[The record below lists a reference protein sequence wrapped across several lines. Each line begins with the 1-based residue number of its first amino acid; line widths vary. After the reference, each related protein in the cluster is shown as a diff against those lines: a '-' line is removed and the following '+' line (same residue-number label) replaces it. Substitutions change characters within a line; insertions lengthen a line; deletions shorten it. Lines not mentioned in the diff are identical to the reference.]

1 MSKMLSSRENSAV
14 ILKHDYR
21 VEIVSPS
28 LAIVSGGKRPDGSPI
43 LPHAFRIGS
52 LLGEGDANPKTAKNL
67 VPTKGLSLIPA
78 SGAGIGNLC
87 PFAGVCVDPCL
98 AHQGQGTMSN
108 VAGPRAAKTAIW
120 FLARDWF
127 LAKLRREL
135 ESFRR
140 NATEDT
146 IGVRLNMFS
155 DIPWEHY
162 GVIESFPDIT
172 FYDYTKNPRRFGW
185 IRPNYHITFS
195 YDGHND
201 EHAERILRSGN
212 NVSVVFHTDADTL
225 VDRFGNANA
234 CGKAAHRQLLP
245 GRWRGFRVIDGGKT
259 DWRPDDPA
267 GVVVGL
273 RLLAKT
279 YDSREGAIE
288 SGFSPVVQPE
298 PVGFW
303 S

>member
-1 MSKMLSSRENSAV
+1 MGIKFTSNKFSGIIR
-14 ILKHDYR
+14 KHHYN
-21 VEIVSPS
+21 VEIISDN
-28 LAIVSGGKRPDGSPI
+28 LAIVSGGQRPDGSPI
-43 LPHAFRIGS
+43 LPHAFRIS
-52 LLGEGDANPKTAKNL
+52 TLLGDGDQNPKTAKNL

-78 SGAGIGNLC
+78 DGAGIGNLC
-87 PFAGVCVDPCL
+87 PFAGVCIDPCL

-108 VAGPRAAKTAIW
+108 VAGPRAAKTALW

-162 GVIESFPDIT
+162 GIIESFPDIT
-172 FYDYTKNPRRFGW
+172 YYDYTKNPRRFGW
-185 IRPNYHITFS
+185 IRPNYHVTFS

-212 NVSVVFHTDADTL
+212 NVSVVFHTDHDTL

-245 GRWRGFRVIDGGKT
+245 SRWRGFRVIDGGKT

-288 SGFSPVVQPE
+288 SGFSPAVKPE
-298 PVGFW
+298 PVGW
-303 S
+303 H

>member
-1 MSKMLSSRENSAV
+1 MSRMLSSRENQAV
-14 ILKHDYR
+14 IFKHGYR
-21 VEIVSPS
+21 IEILSPS
-28 LAIVSGGKRPDGSPI
+28 VAIVSGGERPDGSPI
-43 LPHAFRIGS
+43 LPHAFRVS
-52 LLGEGDANPKTAKNL
+52 NLLGKGDANPKTAKNL

-78 SGAGIGNLC
+78 DGAGIGNLC

-108 VAGPRAAKTAIW
+108 VAGPRAAKTALW
-120 FLARDWF
+120 SLARDWF

-140 NATEDT
+140 NASEDT

-162 GVIESFPDIT
+162 GVIESFPEIT

-201 EHAERILRSGN
+201 DHAERILRSGN
-212 NVSVVFHTDADTL
+212 NVSVVFHTDHDTL

-245 GRWRGFRVIDGGKT
+245 SRWRGFRVIDGGKT

-279 YDSREGAIE
+279 YDSREGAIA
-288 SGFSPVVQPE
+288 SGFSPAVLPE
-298 PVGFW
+298 PVGW
-303 S
+303 H

>member
-1 MSKMLSSRENSAV
+1 MSRKITSAKFSSIIRR
-14 ILKHDYR
+14 HDYEI
-21 VEIVSPS
+21 EIVSDS

-43 LPHAFRIGS
+43 LPHAFRVS
-52 LLGEGDANPKTAKNL
+52 TLLGDGDQNPKTAKNL
-67 VPTKGLSLIPA
+67 VPTRGLSLIPA
-78 SGAGIGNLC
+78 DGAGIGNLC
-87 PFAGVCVDPCL
+87 PFADVCIDPCL

-108 VAGPRAAKTAIW
+108 VAGPRCAKTALW
-120 FLARDWF
+120 FLAREWF

-140 NATEDT
+140 NSAEDT
-146 IGVRLNMFS
+146 IGARLNMFS

-162 GVIESFPDIT
+162 GIIEDNPGIT
-172 FYDYTKNPRRFGW
+172 FYDYTKNPRRAGW
-185 IRPNYHITFS
+185 IRPNYHVTFS
-195 YDGHND
+195 YDGHNG

-212 NVSVVFHTDADTL
+212 NVSVVFHTPADTL
-225 VDRFGNANA
+225 VDRFGNASA

-245 GRWRGFRVIDGGKT
+245 KDWRGFRVIDGGKT

-279 YDSREGAIE
+279 YDSREGAIA
-288 SGFSPVVQPE
+288 SGFSPAFEPE

-303 S
+303 A

>member
-1 MSKMLSSRENSAV
+1 MARMLSSRENSAV
-14 ILKHDYR
+14 ILKHNYR
-21 VEIVSPS
+21 IELVSPS
-28 LAIVSGGKRPDGSPI
+28 LAIVSGGKRPNGSPI
-43 LPHAFRIGS
+43 LPHAFRVS
-52 LLGEGDANPKTAKNL
+52 NLLGEGDANPKTAKNM

-78 SGAGIGNLC
+78 DGAGIGNLC
-87 PFAGVCVDPCL
+87 PFAGVCIDPCL

-108 VAGPRAAKTAIW
+108 VAGPRAAKTALW

-127 LAKLRREL
+127 LAKLHREL

-140 NATEDT
+140 NAAEDT

-162 GVIESFPDIT
+162 GIIDAFPGIT
-172 FYDYTKNPRRFGW
+172 FYDYTKNPRRSGW
-185 IRPNYHITFS
+185 IRPNYHVTFS
-195 YDGHND
+195 YDGHNGD
-201 EHAERILRSGN
+201 HADRILRGGD
-212 NVSVVFHTDADTL
+212 NVSVVFHTPADTL

-245 GRWRGFRVIDGGKT
+245 SRWRGFRVIDGGKT
-259 DWRPDDPA
+259 DWRPADPT

-279 YDSREGAIE
+279 YDSREGAIA
-288 SGFSPVVQPE
+288 SGFSPAVQAE
-298 PVGFW
+298 PIGFW
-303 S
+303 A

>member
-1 MSKMLSSRENSAV
+1 MARILSSREHSEV
-14 ILKHDYR
+14 ILRHGYR
-21 VEIVSPS
+21 VEILSPS
-28 LAIVSGGKRPDGSPI
+28 LAIVSGGKRPDGTTI
-43 LPHAFRIGS
+43 LPHPFRITS
-52 LLGEGDANPKTAKNL
+52 LLGDGDQNPKTAKNL
-67 VPTKGLSLIPA
+67 VPTRGLSLIPA
-78 SGAGIGNLC
+78 DGAGIGNLC
-87 PFAGVCVDPCL
+87 PFAEVCIDPCL

-108 VAGPRAAKTAIW
+108 VAGPRCAKTALW

-127 LAKLRREL
+127 LDKLRREL

-140 NATEDT
+140 NQSDDI

-162 GVIESFPDIT
+162 GIIEAFPGIT

-185 IRPNYHITFS
+185 IRPNYHLTFS
-195 YDGHND
+195 YDGHNGD
-201 EHAERILRSGN
+201 HAERILRSGN
-212 NVSVVFHTDADTL
+212 NVSVVFHNSADTL
-225 VDRFGNANA
+225 STEYGTDAA
-234 CGKAAHRQLLP
+234 CGKAAHRQMLP
-245 GRWRGFRVIDGGKT
+245 KYWRGFPVIDGGKT

-279 YDSREGAIE
+279 YDSRDKAID
-288 SGFSPVVQPE
+288 SGFSPEFQPD

-303 S
+303 A

>member
-14 ILKHDYR
+14 ILKHGYR

-43 LPHAFRIGS
+43 LPRSFRVSS

-78 SGAGIGNLC
+78 DGAGIGNLC
-87 PFAGVCVDPCL
+87 PFAGVCIDPCL

-108 VAGPRAAKTAIW
+108 VAGPRAAKTALW
-120 FLARDWF
+120 FLAREWF

-195 YDGHND
+195 YDGHNGD
-201 EHAERILRSGN
+201 HAERILRGGN
-212 NVSVVFHTDADTL
+212 NVSVVFHTGADTL
-225 VDRFGNANA
+225 ADRFGNANA

-245 GRWRGFRVIDGGKT
+245 KYWRGFRVIDGGKT
-259 DWRPDDPA
+259 DWRPDDPS

-279 YDSREGAIE
+279 YDSREGAIA
-288 SGFSPVVQPE
+288 SGFSPAVQPD